1 MPKVSIIIPAYNAE
15 STIKCTIESVQKQT
29 YRDYELI
36 IIDDGSS
43 DRTAKIV
50 REIADNR
57 LKLFN
62 YKNRGLS
69 TSRNRGIQQATGEYI
84 AFLDADDLWT
94 KDKLEKQIAIL
105 ETNPEVGVVYS
116 QTYYIDSQSSFL
128 YYCDPVSF
136 TGNVLPELLLTN
148 FLHNG
153 SNPLIRKQAVAT
165 VGEFDSS
172 LNSSEDWDYYLRL
185 AALYSFAV
193 VPEYQVLY
201 RRSGNNMSSNV
212 AKMKQA
218 SYTVLERAY
227 QKFPQFKHY
236 RGQSLSILHLYC
248 AELYLRNSKF
258 KAQNLSRAGADILLS
273 IRFYPQNLFNR
284 NTQRML
290 VKLLLAILPLDLLC
304 WLKKFKKT
312 LLKSRFQSD

>member
-15 STIKCTIESVQKQT
+15 STIKYTLVSVREQT

-36 IIDDGSS
+36 VIDDGST
-43 DRTAKIV
+43 DRTVEIV
-50 REIADNR
+50 RELADDR
-57 LKLFN
+57 VKVFS
-62 YKNRGLS
+62 YKNAGLP
-69 TSRNRGIQQATGEYI
+69 TARNRGIQRATGEYI

-105 ETNPEVGVVYS
+105 EANPEVGVVYS
-116 QTYYIDSQSSFL
+116 QTYCINSQSNVL

-136 TGNVLPELLLTN
+136 TGNVLKELLLTN

-153 SNPLIRKQAVAT
+153 SNPSIRKQAVAT

-185 AALYSFAV
+185 AALYPFAV

-201 RRSGNNMSSNV
+201 RQTENNMSSNV
-212 AKMKQA
+212 ARMKQA

-227 QKFPQFKHY
+227 QKFPQLQRY
-236 RGQSLSILHLYC
+236 RRQSFSILHLYC

-258 KAQNLSRAGADILLS
+258 KPQDLSRAGVNIWHSICFYPQSLLNINTQRTIIKLLS
-273 IRFYPQNLFNR
+273 I
-284 NTQRML
+284 
-290 VKLLLAILPLDLLC
+290 ILPFYLLR
-304 WLKKFKKT
+304 WLEKPTPKMSSKSKF
-312 LLKSRFQSD
+312 